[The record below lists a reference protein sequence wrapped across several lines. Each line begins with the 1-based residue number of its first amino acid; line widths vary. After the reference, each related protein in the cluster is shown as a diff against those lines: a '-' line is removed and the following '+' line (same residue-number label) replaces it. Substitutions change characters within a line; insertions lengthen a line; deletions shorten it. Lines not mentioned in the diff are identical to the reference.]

1 MTLDIKN
8 NPPTDP
14 RNVTGNKD
22 IHDPSTS
29 GPAKKFPGEHDD
41 SSTVKNPKT
50 PETSG
55 KTDVDRIANRAAH
68 KPARDQQESDQSSSI
83 FTH

>member
-1 MTLDIKN
+1 MTLDIN
-8 NPPTDP
+8 DNPALDP
-14 RNVTGNKD
+14 RN
-22 IHDPSTS
+22 PSEKKPVS
-29 GPAKKFPGEHDD
+29 GPPTPTPGKKFPGEHDD

-55 KTDVDRIANRAAH
+55 KTEADRVANRAAH
-68 KPARDQQESDQSSSI
+68 KPAQDQQESEKSNSI